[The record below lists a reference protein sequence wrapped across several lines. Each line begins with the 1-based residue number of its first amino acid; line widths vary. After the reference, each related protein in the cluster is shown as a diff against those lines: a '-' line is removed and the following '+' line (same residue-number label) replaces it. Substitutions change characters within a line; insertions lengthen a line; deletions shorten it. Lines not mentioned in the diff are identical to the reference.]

1 MFFVV
6 DAAVDVDVDVDV
18 AVVVDVV
25 EVRKNN
31 FSTVFAKFCG
41 TKNTLQGNFVPI
53 DQLSD

>member
-6 DAAVDVDVDVDV
+6 DAAVDVDVDVAV

-41 TKNTLQGNFVPI
+41 TKNTLQGNFGPI
-53 DQLSD
+53 AQL